1 MAMCNE
7 VLEKKRSSIDGH
19 ECHQLEQNKSENP
32 FQTKTFQIDI

>member
-19 ECHQLEQNKSENP
+19 GHQLEQNKSENP
-32 FQTKTFQIDI
+32 FQTKT